1 MRKYLMPIYIV
12 FFLIG
17 ATALWYFGHH
27 RPAQKILEAEPKRVY
42 KSVPLQPA
50 DLSVKPTP
58 SDAIQEP
65 RESVEGIAE
74 SEDIDNAAMSEKI
87 DDSQV
92 HSEDTD
98 SVALILQEAISDED
112 AAAAE
117 AFKKYVTAESEYQ
130 AAQERL
136 EKVSPFKAAQERL
149 EKVFPFKDTDPA
161 HEAKEAFAASDY
173 QAVIEGLQ
181 KVIAS
186 FEHMDRD
193 QIRSAVEAYKE
204 AKLRRNESLENLA
217 IYSEEAAKMLAQVK
231 EAERR
236 ENEARTESELRS
248 ITKSD
253 LRELLEKLE

>member
-1 MRKYLMPIYIV
+1 MRKYLMPIYV
-12 FFLIG
+12 VLFLIG

-42 KSVPLQPA
+42 KSVTLQPA

-74 SEDIDNAAMSEKI
+74 SEDIDNAARSEKI

-98 SVALILQEAISDED
+98 SVALILQKAISDED

-117 AFKKYVTAESEYQ
+117 AFEKYVTAESEYQ

-136 EKVSPFKAAQERL
+136 EKVFPFKAA
-149 EKVFPFKDTDPA
+149 T

-181 KVIAS
+181 KVIVS

-204 AKLRRNESLENLA
+204 AKLRRNAALENLA
-217 IYSEEAAKMLAQVK
+217 VYSEDAAEMLAQVK

-236 ENEARTESELRS
+236 ENEARAESKRRSSEQRTQLRN
-248 ITKSD
+248 IQD
-253 LRELLEKLE
+253 WLEKLEKSQ

>member
-1 MRKYLMPIYIV
+1 MRKYLMPIYV
-12 FFLIG
+12 VLFLIG
-17 ATALWYFGHH
+17 ATALWYLGHH

-42 KSVPLQPA
+42 KSVTLQPA

-74 SEDIDNAAMSEKI
+74 SEDIDNAARSEKI

-98 SVALILQEAISDED
+98 SVALILQKAISDED

-117 AFKKYVTAESEYQ
+117 AFEKYVTAESEYQ

-136 EKVSPFKAAQERL
+136 EKV
-149 EKVFPFKDTDPA
+149 FPFKDTDPA
-161 HEAKEAFAASDY
+161 VSATHEVKEALAASDY

-181 KVIAS
+181 KVIVS

-204 AKLRRNESLENLA
+204 AKLRRNAALENLA
-217 IYSEEAAKMLAQVK
+217 VYSEDAAEMLAQVK

-236 ENEARTESELRS
+236 ENEARAESKRRSSEQRTQLRN
-248 ITKSD
+248 IQD
-253 LRELLEKLE
+253 WLEKLEKSQ

>member
-1 MRKYLMPIYIV
+1 MRKYLMPIYV
-12 FFLIG
+12 ALSLIG
-17 ATALWYFGHH
+17 ATAVWYFGHH
-27 RPAQKILEAEPKRVY
+27 RPTQKILEAEPKRVY

-74 SEDIDNAAMSEKI
+74 SEDIDSAAMSEKI

-117 AFKKYVTAESEYQ
+117 AFEKYVTAESEYQ

-136 EKVSPFKAAQERL
+136 K
-149 EKVFPFKDTDPA
+149 KVFPFKDTDPA
-161 HEAKEAFAASDY
+161 VSATHEAKEALAASDY
-173 QAVIEGLQ
+173 QAVIEALQ
-181 KVIAS
+181 KVIVS

-204 AKLRRNESLENLA
+204 AKLRRNAALENLA
-217 IYSEEAAKMLAQVK
+217 VYSEDAAEMLAQVK

-236 ENEARTESELRS
+236 ENEARAESKRRSSEQRTQLRN
-248 ITKSD
+248 IQD
-253 LRELLEKLE
+253 WLEKLEKSQ

>member
-136 EKVSPFKAAQERL
+136 EKV
-149 EKVFPFKDTDPA
+149 FPFKDTDPA